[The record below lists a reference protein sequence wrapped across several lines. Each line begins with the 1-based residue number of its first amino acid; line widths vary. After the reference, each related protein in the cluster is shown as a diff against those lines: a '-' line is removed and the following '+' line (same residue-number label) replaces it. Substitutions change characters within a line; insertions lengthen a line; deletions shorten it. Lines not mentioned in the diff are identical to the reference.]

1 MCHFIYKILLS
12 FLMISFGKSSL
23 WGSEQT
29 GPRRPRSCF
38 GSSALP
44 ASPAS
49 APRRGKVAGM
59 TYRTTAL
66 RRTGLFT
73 SSSASLSLPTPA
85 GRHLRP

>member
-1 MCHFIYKILLS
+1 MCHFIYKILFS
-12 FLMISFGKSSL
+12 FLTISFG
-23 WGSEQT
+23 EVN
-29 GPRRPRSCF
+29 RRGQDDPDLA
-38 GSSALP
+38 SAP
-44 ASPAS
+44 QPSRPPPAS

-66 RRTGLFT
+66 RGTGPFT